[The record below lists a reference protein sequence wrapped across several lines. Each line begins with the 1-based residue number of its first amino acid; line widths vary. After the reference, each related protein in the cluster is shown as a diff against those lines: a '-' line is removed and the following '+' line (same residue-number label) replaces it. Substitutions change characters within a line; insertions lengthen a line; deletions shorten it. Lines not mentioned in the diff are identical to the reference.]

1 MTLLITDNFLEP
13 NDFQNLQMLMLGEDL
28 PWYYMDKIDY
38 PDDDHDP
45 DKFQFTHAFYGG
57 DKGPYTDYRAI
68 VYEQF
73 HFIRDPYRIK
83 ANLIPKT
90 SEIKIGRFHT
100 DIPKKHL
107 AESHTTSI
115 FYVNTNNGYT
125 EFEDGTIIESVAN
138 RFVTF
143 PTVMRHRGTS
153 CTDKKIRVVINFN
166 YSKGDN
172 GSTSRE

>member
-1 MTLLITDNFLEP
+1 MTPLITDNFLEP
-13 NDFQNLQMLMLGEDL
+13 EDFQNLQMLMLGEDL

-38 PDDDHDP
+38 PDDDHDS

-57 DKGPYTDYRAI
+57 DEGPYTDYRAI

-73 HFIRDPYRIK
+73 HFIRNPYRIK

-90 SEIKIGRFHT
+90 SEIKIGRFHI
-100 DIPKKHL
+100 DIAGDL
-107 AESHTTSI
+107 SNSHTTSI
-115 FYVNTNNGYT
+115 LYVNTNNGYT

-153 CTDKKIRVVINFN
+153 CTDKKVRVLINFN
-166 YSKGDN
+166 YSENDN
-172 GSTSRE
+172 GSNSNE